1 MRVLRMNSN
10 NSNSMF
16 KMLYWSGKT
25 GQLAAELASQFE
37 IHPNIIN
44 KWKKQLHE
52 DIPSI
57 FAGEREKG
65 KGEDEKLKE
74 RRHRGVKGLTPQDEG
89 EIFPEDAN
97 V

>member
-1 MRVLRMNSN
+1 
-10 NSNSMF
+10 MF

-44 KWKKQLHE
+44 KWKKQLLE
-52 DIPSI
+52 DLPSI

-74 RRHRGVKGLTPQDEG
+74 RRHRWLKGLTPQDEG
-89 EIFPEDAN
+89 GIFPEDAN